1 MVQSETKTK
10 TKQKTLDSIIRFLKA
25 NPRQTHCTHKRPTPA
40 SSVQQGLGHNN
51 TTPFSGRTIRG
62 RSVRW
67 LGRGFS
73 RTFLALTDST
83 NVGAEE
89 AFARK
94 GDFQASEWRRVQG
107 RQGLEQPLHCGSQ
120 EWGVKGHNPRREGSR
135 GVCTGSLTRVSV
147 VAARALL

>member
-1 MVQSETKTK
+1 MAQSETKK
-10 TKQKTLDSIIRFLKA
+10 HTLDSIIRFLKA
-25 NPRQTHCTHKRPTPA
+25 NPRQTRRTHKRSTPT
-40 SSVQQGLGHNN
+40 SSVQRGLGHNN

-73 RTFLALTDST
+73 RTFLALNDST

-94 GDFQASEWRRVQG
+94 GDFRASEWRLVQQ

-120 EWGVKGHNPRREGSR
+120 EWGVKGHNPRQEGSQR
-135 GVCTGSLTRVSV
+135 VCTGSPTRVSV
-147 VAARALL
+147 VAARALV